1 MKSKRIDIKSFI
13 LSRKEKFKNNKRLV
27 IIVIIG
33 VVGMLLILLSEKFQ
47 SDDSGASKTQAPE
60 DYYSLSNGYKDKIQ
74 SELLSIIKK
83 IDGVGDVDI
92 LVTVDGTTEYVYAEE
107 LDKQSDES
115 DDKQSEGY
123 NNKIV
128 IIDENGSQKPLIK
141 KIVEPKVT
149 GVLVVCS
156 GGDRYEIIEKVYKA
170 VSAALNIPTSSVCVV
185 KG

>member
-1 MKSKRIDIKSFI
+1 MKLKKIDIKTFI
-13 LSRKEKFKNNKRLV
+13 SSKKERFNKNKKLV
-27 IIVIIG
+27 IIVTIG
-33 VVGMLLILLSEKFQ
+33 VVGMILILLSEIFQ
-47 SDDSGASKTQAPE
+47 SSDTNTSKTDKAE
-60 DYYSLSNGYKDKIQ
+60 DYYSLSSTYKDKIQ
-74 SELLSIIKK
+74 SELLSIVKK
-83 IDGVGDVDI
+83 IDGVGEVDI

-156 GGDRYEIIEKVYKA
+156 GGDRFEIIEKVYRA
-170 VSAALNIPTSSVCVV
+170 VSTALNIPSSSVCVV

>member
-1 MKSKRIDIKSFI
+1 MKLKKIDINAFI
-13 LSRKEKFKNNKRLV
+13 SSKKEKIKKNKKLA
-27 IIVIIG
+27 IIVTIG
-33 VVGMLLILLSEKFQ
+33 VIGMILILLSEIFQ
-47 SDDSGASKTQAPE
+47 SADDNTSKIDE
-60 DYYSLSNGYKDKIQ
+60 VEEHYSLSSTYKDKIQ
-74 SELLSIIKK
+74 SELLSIVKK
-83 IDGVGDVDI
+83 IDGVGEVDI

-107 LDKQSDES
+107 LDTQSDES
-115 DDKQSEGY
+115 EDKQSEGY

-156 GGDRYEIIEKVYKA
+156 GGDRYEIIEKVYRA
-170 VSAALNIPTSSVCVV
+170 VSTALNISSSSVCVV